1 MNQPHADQKLPTQPL
16 SPAQIIA
23 MVIYGIALW
32 FVGATLTRTL
42 GPGPLFYV
50 LIVPGTIPVVALAPR
65 MFKIAPQQVTS
76 AIALITAS
84 AITFDSA
91 AFALSPTLYA
101 ADQASAV
108 IAASQIFWGGAVGL
122 FMALLVEQRALR

>member
-1 MNQPHADQKLPTQPL
+1 MTSQIAVLAGLVVAMFAWISLPRLRPL
-16 SPAQIIA
+16 
-23 MVIYGIALW
+23 LR
-32 FVGATLTRTL
+32 LL
-42 GPGPLFYV
+42 
-50 LIVPGTIPVVALAPR
+50 PVVALAPR

-108 IAASQIFWGGAVGL
+108 IAASQIFWGGAGGL